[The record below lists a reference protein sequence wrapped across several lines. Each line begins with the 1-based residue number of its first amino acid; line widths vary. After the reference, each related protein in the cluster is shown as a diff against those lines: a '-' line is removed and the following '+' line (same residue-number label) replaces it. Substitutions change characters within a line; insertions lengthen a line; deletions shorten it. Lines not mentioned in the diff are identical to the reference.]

1 MQVQNSVIGE
11 LGVTALA
18 YPLIE
23 ILLNNLKFATL
34 ACFGENWTNHNTAAS
49 SQILRY
55 YCSSH
60 NTVASAEEMKQ
71 KEKFVSGW

>member
-1 MQVQNSVIGE
+1 VQVQNSVIGE

-34 ACFGENWTNHNTAAS
+34 ACFGEN
-49 SQILRY
+49 
-55 YCSSH
+55 
-60 NTVASAEEMKQ
+60 
-71 KEKFVSGW
+71 